1 MTHHTGPRR
10 RQRGR
15 IRALAAIGTLVLG
28 LADAACGSSSS
39 SSSPSASNAAASSSA
54 TSSSSGS
61 SPSSSGGV
69 AAAQAQLQKYEAAP
83 TQITIQTPLK
93 SKPQGSKKLVMLATA
108 DPNNVKLQQSLKSLA
123 SLVGWS
129 YDQVSYDPA
138 NPATFIAA
146 VDNAITKKANYIA
159 EAGIPLTPAVIN
171 KVKQAG
177 AKLVLT
183 SVYPATVA
191 DPVIVDANGY
201 ASDHLMGTV
210 LADFFIGDSN
220 GKGNVLVEHIPA
232 YPILGGFT
240 DGFQAEIHSK
250 CPDCKVKIINITIP
264 DLAAGKVPSIMVSA
278 LRSNS
283 DANYM
288 AFDVGPFAAGINSA
302 LSAAGFSG
310 KVKII
315 GEAADEAAIAALKSG
330 QQTAWTGFSPVYST
344 YVMMDAMLRDAEGMP
359 IDVKQSAIQPTQ
371 ILTHDNIT
379 STVGSSS
386 EWNEPKDGLDQFKK
400 LWQVQ

>member
-15 IRALAAIGTLVLG
+15 IRALAAIGTLALG
-28 LADAACGSSSS
+28 LAVAACGSSSS
-39 SSSPSASNAAASSSA
+39 SSSPSASNAAASSSS
-54 TSSSSGS
+54 TGSS

-93 SKPQGSKKLVMLATA
+93 SKPQGGKKIVMLATN
-108 DPNNVKLQQSLKSLA
+108 DPNNVKLQNSLKSLA

-138 NPATFIAA
+138 NPATFNAA

-159 EAGIPLTPAVIN
+159 EAGIPLTPSVIN

-177 AKLVLT
+177 AKWVLT

-201 ASDHLMGTV
+201 DADHLMGTV
-210 LADFFIGDSN
+210 LADFFIADSG

-278 LRSNS
+278 LRSS
-283 DANYM
+283 PDSNYM
-288 AFDVGPFAAGINSA
+288 AFDVGPFANGINSA
-302 LSAAGFSG
+302 LAAAGFSN

-330 QQTAWTGFSPVYST
+330 TQTAWTGFSPIYST
-344 YVMMDAMLRDAEGMP
+344 YVMMDAMLRDAEGSP
-359 IDVKQSAIQPTQ
+359 IDAKQSSIQPTQ

>member
-1 MTHHTGPRR
+1 MTDETGPRR
-10 RQRGR
+10 RTRGR
-15 IRALAAIGTLVLG
+15 MSQFALAASGALVLA
-28 LADAACGSSSS
+28 LAVAACGSSSS
-39 SSSPSASNAAASSSA
+39 SSSASAGGSTTSASNASSA
-54 TSSSSGS
+54 
-61 SPSSSGGV
+61 SSSGGV

-93 SKPQGSKKLVMLATA
+93 SAPPKGKKLVMLATN

-183 SVYPATVA
+183 AVYPVTVT

-201 ASDHLMGTV
+201 DSDHLMGTV
-210 LADFFIGDSN
+210 LADFFIADSK
-220 GKGNVLVEHIPA
+220 GKGNVLVEHIPS

-250 CPDCKVKIINITIP
+250 CPDCKVKIINITLP

-278 LRSNS
+278 LRSNP

-288 AFDVGPFAAGINSA
+288 AFDVGPFANGINSA

-330 QQTAWTGFSPVYST
+330 QQTAWTGFSPIYST
-344 YVMMDAMLRDAEGMP
+344 YVMMDAMLRDAEGTP
-359 IDVKQSAIQPTQ
+359 IDVKQSSIQPTQ
-371 ILTHDNIT
+371 ILTHDNT
-379 STVGSSS
+379 ASTVGSSS
-386 EWNEPKDGLDQFKK
+386 TWNEPKDGLDQFKK

>member
-1 MTHHTGPRR
+1 MTHHTGPGRR
-10 RQRGR
+10 KRGR
-15 IRALAAIGTLVLG
+15 MSQSALAALGALVLA
-28 LADAACGSSSS
+28 LAVGACGSSSS
-39 SSSPSASNAAASSSA
+39 STTSSATAAAAS
-54 TSSSSGS
+54 GS
-61 SPSSSGGV
+61 STGSSSSSGGV
-69 AAAQAQLQKYEAAP
+69 AAAQSQLQKYKVVP

-93 SKPQGSKKLVMLATA
+93 SAPPKGKKLVMLATN

-123 SLVGWS
+123 STVGWS

-159 EAGIPLTPAVIN
+159 EAGIPLTSAVIN

-183 SVYPATVA
+183 AVHPVTVT

-201 ASDHLMGTV
+201 DSDHLMGTV
-210 LADFFIGDSN
+210 LADFFVADSG
-220 GKGNVLVEHIPA
+220 GKGNVLVEHIPS

-240 DGFQAEIHSK
+240 DGFQAEVSSK
-250 CPDCKVKIINITIP
+250 CPDCKVKIINITLP

-278 LRSNS
+278 LRSNP

-288 AFDVGPFAAGINSA
+288 AFDVGPFANGINSA
-302 LSAAGFSG
+302 LSAAGFSN

-330 QQTAWTGFSPVYST
+330 QQMAWTGFSPIYST

-386 EWNEPKDGLDQFKK
+386 EWNEPKNGLDQFKK